1 MNALRVL
8 LGVASGGAPTA
19 PFLEALAQLRLPPG
33 VAPLQRSVVTGSY
46 VPAQRELIMEDAI
59 AGGYDY
65 LFFVDDDIVLPADA
79 LAMLV
84 ETAQADPRTAV
95 VGGLYYSRDSARPI
109 AVANWDSRDTSTAHV
124 PAFDS
129 TSTAPVDGIGF
140 GCALLRVAAA
150 RELAPPY
157 FPAHVFIE
165 RSARRALLC
174 DEDYL
179 YCERV
184 RHAGRLV
191 RLDARVRCG
200 HYDRKSDSVAPSAW
214 EDDAVTSTPRMMV
227 VENGIQTLVKLDES
241 APRIVERHIPAELT
255 YISAG

>member
-1 MNALRVL
+1 MNGLRVL
-8 LGVASGGAPTA
+8 LGVASGGSPTA
-19 PFLEALAQLRLPPG
+19 PFLEALSGLRLPSG
-33 VAPLQRSVVTGSY
+33 AAPLQRSVATGSF
-46 VPAQRELIMEDAI
+46 VPAQRELIMEDAL

-79 LAMLV
+79 LILLL
-84 ETAQADPRTAV
+84 ETAQADPRTMV

-109 AVANWDSRDTSTAHV
+109 AVANWNSSDTSTAHV
-124 PAFDS
+124 PAFSSAS
-129 TSTAPVDGIGF
+129 TGIVDGIGF

-150 RELAPPY
+150 RALAPPY
-157 FPAHVFIE
+157 FPAHVLVE
-165 RSARRALLC
+165 RSVRRALLC

-184 RHAGRLV
+184 RHDGGIV

-200 HYDRKSDSVAPSAW
+200 HYDRKSDSVAPLAW
-214 EDDAVTSTPRMMV
+214 EDDAVTSMPRMV
-227 VENGIQTLVKLDES
+227 VSENGTQRLVPLDES
-241 APRIVERHIPAELT
+241 APRVVEVHVPAGLT